1 MSASTLELTPPRR
14 EYLLNVGLREPSL
27 WAELRAETATLEGA
41 EMQICPEQGGLMHML
56 TKLMGATRAIE
67 VGTFTGYSAL
77 AVASALPA
85 NGTLVACDV
94 SEAWTSVGQRYWERA
109 GVGDR
114 IDLRIAPALDTL
126 DSLIEAGQAGT
137 FDLAF
142 VDADK
147 GNYGGYHERILQLLR
162 PGGAALYDNVLW
174 GGRLR
179 LPEHDDDSTSTRA
192 LRAFNIALRDDT
204 RVELVMV
211 PVGDGLTIARK
222 RLR

>member
-14 EYLLNVGLREPSL
+14 EYLLDVGLREPAL

-41 EMQICPEQGGLMHML
+41 GMQICPEQGGLMHLL

-77 AVASALPA
+77 AVAAALPA
-85 NGTLVACDV
+85 DGTLVACDV

-109 GVGDR
+109 GVADR
-114 IDLRIAPALDTL
+114 IDLRIAPALQTL
-126 DSLIEAGQAGT
+126 DALIEAGQSGT

-147 GNYGGYHERILQLLR
+147 VNYGGYHERILCLLR
-162 PGGAALYDNVLW
+162 PGGAAMYDNVLW
-174 GGRLR
+174 GGSLA
-179 LPEHDDDSTSTRA
+179 LPEQPDDSDSTRA
-192 LRAFNIALRDDT
+192 LRAFNEALHDDV

-222 RLR
+222 L